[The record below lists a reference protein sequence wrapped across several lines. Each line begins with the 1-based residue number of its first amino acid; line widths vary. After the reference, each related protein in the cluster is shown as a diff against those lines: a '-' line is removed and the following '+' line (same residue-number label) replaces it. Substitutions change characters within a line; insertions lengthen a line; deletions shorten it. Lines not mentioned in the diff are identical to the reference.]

1 LWDAGRIVPAGVVE
15 SFTLS
20 GLDPGQPVALIVR
33 AAPVSPTVLK
43 LEADPN
49 VSQVVTLPPRDG
61 WLEQRI
67 ELGKPGVVRLPIRIA
82 GDGGER
88 VLFHVWAVQPE

>member
-1 LWDAGRIVPAGVVE
+1 
-15 SFTLS
+15 
-20 GLDPGQPVALIVR
+20 VALIVR

-82 GDGGER
+82 GDGVER

>member
-1 LWDAGRIVPAGVVE
+1 M
-15 SFTLS
+15 T
-20 GLDPGQPVALIVR
+20 LIVR
-33 AAPVSPTVLK
+33 AAPTASNLLK

-49 VSQVVTLPPRDG
+49 VSRAVTMPTRDG

-67 ELGKPGVVRLPIRIA
+67 ELGKPGVMRLPVRLQS
-82 GDGGER
+82 DGEH